1 MTPKQKKYSDE
12 ALEVIKK
19 HKIAVFEH
27 IFGFTSFS
35 RATAYNHGLDTL
47 DSIKEAIELNKNKAK
62 NYLLNKWIAS
72 PNATLNVAAYRL
84 LSTSEE
90 HKLLNQSYIDHTT
103 SGEKL
108 IFKPIDLDV
117 EEDHG
122 SSKNKKT

>member
-19 HKIAVFEH
+19 HKIAKIDHVW
-27 IFGFTSFS
+27 GFTSFS
-35 RATAYNHGLDTL
+35 KTTAYAHKLNESND
-47 DSIKEAIELNKNKAK
+47 IREALEDNRNKAK

-122 SSKNKKT
+122 SGKNKKT